1 MPRELVLV
9 VDNSGSMSGTS
20 MQQAAAAVDRALSRL
35 RPDDRFNVIRFD
47 HTFESVFEQSVPA
60 SEANVA
66 VARRFVQALRAS
78 GGTELLAPLAQA
90 LSAPPVPG
98 HLRQVVLITD
108 AGIGSEQ
115 MVLDHIERH
124 LGQAR
129 LFAVGIGSAPN
140 EHFLRRAVE
149 LGRGSQV
156 VVRALHLV
164 DSQTDLL
171 LARLDQ
177 PALRDLGLTWPAPA
191 EVFPQRLPDLYVGE
205 PLQVLAKLPA
215 LTGGLRV
222 QGNGRAQAWRTQVAL
237 AGARPAEGVGRLW
250 ARAKVAALEDELRRG
265 GDEDV
270 VRSTALPLALRHGLA
285 SRWTSLV
292 AVERVPVRPAESDL
306 ASVAFANAAPAGTL
320 ALAQG
325 ATDARQR
332 LAIALLLLFAA
343 ALALGRRRQQSPIPA
358 GGLSHGALANG
369 SRTKRAAAA
378 AAAPGRLRTG
388 RRWPA
393 TALPAAALAAAGTDL
408 AGQLPA
414 PPAARHRAR
423 LVAAVSAVA
432 VSPGPRIPL
441 PASAGRNAG
450 AGAAG
455 AASGAV
461 PHGTGRGAGA
471 LRRLRLLLAALLG
484 LAALALAA
492 DAGWI
497 HAKAA
502 LAQWLLERSWQQGL
516 AQGEAPPPWPWADT
530 RPVAR
535 LLRPDGGMQIVLAGD
550 SGRVLAFGPGWA
562 RPARRPASPAP
573 RWSAAIAIPT
583 SPGCGSSSRATA
595 SASKAA
601 SRAATTSCGRRAWS
615 TAGPPGSPSMARPAI
630 ACCWSPAGRSTR
642 SAPAARCATWSR
654 RFPQIPCRRRPHRCR
669 RRCRPPDAA
678 VVRRGGWRASPP
690 WRTPTRSRRRRSP
703 GRAARRARGRCR
715 SCLRAGSAQHPS
727 RSPRCQ
733 DRGRAGRAAGR

>member
-1 MPRELVLV
+1 MSSTQSPLPVLPARRRVRSRRPGRIALRLCAWLTLAASLAGHAGADDSAGLQVRDFTGEWRDLVALESTVDLRVRGMVNRGTVRQRYLNDTGEWLEGRYLLPLPGDAAVDTLRIRVGDRLIEGEVQEKAQARATYDAAAARGQVAALVEQRRDNLFSTAVANIGPGEIVEVEIAWWQSARFEDGSFSLVLPLTFVPRYQTVVADPFAAMDAPAVVTAATPAAVDLETAWEPTVALAVDLDPGLPLASLTSPTHDIEVEPLAVGYRVRLAGWVERADRDFELRWTPRPSASPTQVVFAESLDDGHYAMVMIVPPTLPVAPVPRELVLV

-215 LTGGLRV
+215 LTGELRV

-343 ALALGRRRQQSPIPA
+343 ALALGRRR
-358 GGLSHGALANG
+358 
-369 SRTKRAAAA
+369 
-378 AAAPGRLRTG
+378 
-388 RRWPA
+388 
-393 TALPAAALAAAGTDL
+393 
-408 AGQLPA
+408 
-414 PPAARHRAR
+414 
-423 LVAAVSAVA
+423 
-432 VSPGPRIPL
+432 
-441 PASAGRNAG
+441 
-450 AGAAG
+450 
-455 AASGAV
+455 
-461 PHGTGRGAGA
+461 
-471 LRRLRLLLAALLG
+471 
-484 LAALALAA
+484 
-492 DAGWI
+492 
-497 HAKAA
+497 
-502 LAQWLLERSWQQGL
+502 
-516 AQGEAPPPWPWADT
+516 
-530 RPVAR
+530 RPVA
-535 LLRPDGGMQIVLAGD
+535 DTGGEA
-550 SGRVLAFGPGWA
+550 
-562 RPARRPASPAP
+562 
-573 RWSAAIAIPT
+573 
-583 SPGCGSSSRATA
+583 
-595 SASKAA
+595 
-601 SRAATTSCGRRAWS
+601 
-615 TAGPPGSPSMARPAI
+615 
-630 ACCWSPAGRSTR
+630 
-642 SAPAARCATWSR
+642 
-654 RFPQIPCRRRPHRCR
+654 
-669 RRCRPPDAA
+669 
-678 VVRRGGWRASPP
+678 
-690 WRTPTRSRRRRSP
+690 
-703 GRAARRARGRCR
+703 
-715 SCLRAGSAQHPS
+715 
-727 RSPRCQ
+727 
-733 DRGRAGRAAGR
+733 